1 MHPVLQLSS
10 IQRLPFSSRRFI
22 TPVLCDYPQYA
33 SAGEMSRFSDAL
45 TKHNRH
51 HYVPVFYHLL
61 DPQRIPKAAD
71 LEIWTEENACN
82 SRAALKSLVN
92 LFSTRPPKDAA
103 PDLWPRIAAWI
114 EFFSTF
120 DDLWRTLMPSS
131 PSRKDFYVLFMTF
144 CSHICDE
151 NDRNLQLVASTP
163 GIRLLALRTWYSLS
177 DADFTRS
184 DEVLHI
190 IHDLVV
196 NGVGLS
202 MEEVIEGSQG
212 NLRNFACLLMRQCE
226 PVVPNDC
233 PPSQEAAMDNFWLFR
248 LASDVIAVVDN
259 LADPES
265 HKEFVPRPLCE
276 ALLSLG
282 FIKTVTMVGCAMC
295 EHAHQRSLGSLEW
308 RFLTNCVLLLEIMFR
323 GRRPDHVLHTALKFG
338 LLRIVLSCALIEPSD
353 PIHFSL
359 SEFITNTLTPATIYC
374 SALPDLVYAE
384 SQVTSAME
392 IRNSGVREA
401 WIMFRNVLGS
411 RNRILELFNSNKRIS
426 QRACDNVKCG
436 TISEKKNL
444 KRCSECLASCYCS
457 SECQILDWQR
467 GHRGSCAWHRLYRQT
482 IRVGFTPKEHAFMR
496 FILQHECGENKLTL
510 ATDYLHARQRDPQ
523 AMLLTVYDYTS
534 GKLKIER
541 RSFEIKDLGDETEN
555 KGYWLDV
562 IDRVSKSA
570 GRMTLDVMR
579 VSAGKSKYEMI
590 LPMCWI
596 SPDIPRALEEIISQ
610 GDELSESEMKTRV
623 EEIMQR
629 ESPTAHRIV

>member
-1 MHPVLQLSS
+1 MHPVLQLSGLR
-10 IQRLPFSSRRFI
+10 QLPFLSRRFI

-33 SAGEMSRFSDAL
+33 SADEMSRFTESL

-51 HYVPVFYHLL
+51 RYVAVFYHLL

-120 DDLWRTLMPSS
+120 DDLWRTLMPL
-131 PSRKDFYVLFMTF
+131 PSRKDFYFLFMTF
-144 CSHICDE
+144 CSHICVK

-163 GIRLLALRTWYSLS
+163 GIRLLALRSWYSLS

-184 DEVLHI
+184 EDVLHI
-190 IHDLVV
+190 IHDIIVD
-196 NGVGLS
+196 GVGLS
-202 MEEVIEGSQG
+202 LQEVIEGSQG
-212 NLRNFACLLMRQCE
+212 NLHNFASLLMRQCE
-226 PVVPNDC
+226 PVVPHDC
-233 PPSQEAAMDNFWLFR
+233 APSQEVAMDNFWLFR
-248 LASDVIAVVDN
+248 LASDVVAVVDN
-259 LADPES
+259 LADPQNRGI
-265 HKEFVPRPLCE
+265 VPRPLCE

-295 EHAHQRSLGSLEW
+295 QHALQRSLGSMEW
-308 RFLTNCVLLLEIMFR
+308 RFLTNCVLLLEIMLR
-323 GRRPDHVLHTALKFG
+323 GRRPDHVLHTALKFD

-353 PIHFSL
+353 PIHCTL
-359 SEFITNTLTPATIYC
+359 SVLIANTLTPATIYC

-401 WIMFRNVLGS
+401 WIMFRNLLRS
-411 RNRILELFNSNKRIS
+411 RGRILELFNSNERIS

-467 GHRGSCAWHRLYRQT
+467 GHRESCTWHRLYRQT

-496 FILQHECGENKLTL
+496 FILQHECGENQLALT
-510 ATDYLHARQRDPQ
+510 TDYLHARQRDPQ

-534 GKLKIER
+534 GQLKIER
-541 RSFEIKDLGDETEN
+541 RAREIKNLADENEN
-555 KGYWLDV
+555 KEYWMDV

-570 GRMTLDVMR
+570 GRLTLDVMR
-579 VSAGKSKYEMI
+579 VSAGKIRYELI
-590 LPMCWI
+590 LPMCWV
-596 SPDIPRALEEIISQ
+596 SPDIPRALEELISQ

-629 ESPTAHRIV
+629 EPPTHCIV